1 MKGVEMDLKETIKNL
16 INVDI
21 QTSDLDKLMRKPE
34 KYVTSEGDLEKLN
47 ELFRL
52 IKLTEKARSRK

>member
-21 QTSDLDKLMRKPE
+21 QTSDLGKLMRRPE

>member
-1 MKGVEMDLKETIKNL
+1 MDLKETIKNL

-21 QTSDLDKLMRKPE
+21 QTSDLGKLLRKPE

>member
-1 MKGVEMDLKETIKNL
+1 MDLKETIKNL